1 MIARSLPG
9 FARRG
14 ALLSGRR
21 SMSGTTSSGPGF
33 FARLTSFLA
42 GAGLSLGLSYAI
54 IWQELTESN
63 KRLYNTLQSLE
74 KRVKNI
80 EDKKK

>member
-1 MIARSLPG
+1 
-9 FARRG
+9 
-14 ALLSGRR
+14 
-21 SMSGTTSSGPGF
+21 MSGTVSTSGPGF

-42 GAGLSLGLSYAI
+42 GAGLSLGLCYGI
-54 IWQELTESN
+54 IWTELTESN

-74 KRVKNI
+74 KRVQSI